1 MRHLDRDRRKPGQSC
16 VVAPIVLLTTLVAA
30 SCGTVIIGDPVR
42 RQGDGWDLTLRT
54 LTDGP
59 HSYKSGNTSHVPGFG
74 DRFIWAHITLRN
86 TLGVA
91 RKFNFDRCD
100 LDAAS
105 ELYVPIFID
114 ADTVV
119 GWEMNR
125 EPELAAGE
133 TITRKL
139 IFGFPRKQF
148 PSRLRCAPMEFALPS
163 SPTGAGWDK
172 ARLPTRQQS
181 PRPPGSADD
190 AQSGSP

>member
-1 MRHLDRDRRKPGQSC
+1 LG
-16 VVAPIVLLTTLVAA
+16 VAPIIVVTTLLAA
-30 SCGTVIIGDPVR
+30 SCGTVIIGEPVR
-42 RQGDGWDLTLRT
+42 RQGGGWDLTLRT

-59 HSYKSGNTSHVPGFG
+59 HSYKSGNTSYVAGFNH
-74 DRFIWAHITLRN
+74 RFIWAHITLRN

-100 LDAAS
+100 LDAAG
-105 ELYVPIFID
+105 EFYVPAFID
-114 ADTVV
+114 ADAVI

-148 PSRLRCAPMEFALPS
+148 PSRLRCAPIEFVLPL
-163 SPTGAGWDK
+163 SPTGSGWDK
-172 ARLPTRQQS
+172 ARLPPRKQS
-181 PRPPGSADD
+181 LRAPEGGGDTS
-190 AQSGSP
+190 SGSP